1 MKLLIVVFLPIPLL
15 VISCT
20 SRSTAPVG
28 VEPLPP
34 SGAAPVESVRH
45 GEVIR
50 AYHLGRYVDPSQS
63 GVMHEQH
70 PVYRVEAESR
80 WYLLPGQDRPGTG
93 VALNPLLDPAHSP
106 APSNDPI
113 VAELNRQK
121 DATERVMKEAA
132 RLAQSYDQL
141 QKVIGDMMAVAQ
153 SHTRTTTRIS
163 QTEHRLTQMEQE
175 LARLMSSVP
184 GITNG
189 VPPTP
194 FFDPAQP

>member
-1 MKLLIVVFLPIPLL
+1 MKLLVVVFLPIPLL
-15 VISCT
+15 VISCA
-20 SRSTAPVG
+20 SRSTAPVV

-34 SGAAPVESVRH
+34 SVIAPVESVRH

-50 AYHLGRYVDPSQS
+50 AYQLGRYVDSSQP

-80 WYLLPGQDRPGTG
+80 WNLLAGQDHSVMG
-93 VALNPLLDPAHSP
+93 VALNPPLDPAHSP

-121 DATERVMKEAA
+121 DATERVMKEAT
-132 RLAQSYDQL
+132 RLAQSYDEL

-153 SHTRTTTRIS
+153 SHTRTTARVV
-163 QTEHRLTQMEQE
+163 QTEHRLAEMEQE
-175 LARLMSSVP
+175 LGRLISPMPTNEVP
-184 GITNG
+184 TR
-189 VPPTP
+189 P

>member
-1 MKLLIVVFLPIPLL
+1 MKLLIVVILPIPLL
-15 VISCT
+15 VISCA
-20 SRSTAPVG
+20 SRSTAPVV

-34 SGAAPVESVRH
+34 SVIAPVESVRH

-50 AYHLGRYVDPSQS
+50 AFHLGRYVDSNQP

-70 PVYRVEAESR
+70 PIYRVEAESR
-80 WYLLPGQDRPGTG
+80 WTLLPGQDYLVTG
-93 VALNPLLDPAHSP
+93 VALNPTLDPAHSP
-106 APSNDPI
+106 APSSDQI

-121 DATERVMKEAA
+121 DATERVMQEAT

-153 SHTRTTTRIS
+153 SHTRTTARVG
-163 QTEHRLTQMEQE
+163 QTEFRLTQMEQE
-175 LARLMSSVP
+175 LARLMSPVP
-184 GITNG
+184 GTTNG

-194 FFDPAQP
+194 LFDPAQP